1 MYDRKSLDCLDRS
14 LSRSVDANNSAN
26 EGLEGNEKHG
36 RENINCLRLYLNR
49 HEQTVSRNMGVKG
62 AAVEGSEGNEEHVMG
77 NWRKGVLVTWWQK
90 A

>member
-1 MYDRKSLDCLDRS
+1 MR
-14 LSRSVDANNSAN
+14 AW
-26 EGLEGNEKHG
+26 EGNEMHG
-36 RENINCLRLYLNR
+36 RENINCLRLCLNR
-49 HEQTVSRNMGVKG
+49 REQTVSRNMGVKG